1 MFKYINDYIR
11 KSIYNP
17 RDKRQVQEY
26 HIKYMLNRTQ
36 SMFKYDNLPET
47 INARIIELYL
57 QINGHLCFADYKD
70 NLYVYTGGL
79 GGEPDVYYMPTVY
92 TIANPA
98 QGISRNLTINR
109 DCVVMPNDSLY
120 IGLLPLFSK
129 YAYNLAENELS
140 LLLADINSRIITLI
154 SASDDRT
161 LESARKYL
169 TDIENGVLGVIA
181 ENAFLDGVKSQYV
194 TSGSSNGRI
203 LDLIEYEQ
211 YLKASWF
218 NEIGLDSNFNM
229 KRERLNTAE
238 VEMNNGSL
246 LPLIDD
252 MLRCRELAITKVN
265 QMFGTS
271 ITVNFNSAWEDTI
284 TQIEEQDNQDLDTD
298 GKEGEENEDEI
309 T

>member
-1 MFKYINDYIR
+1 MFKYLNDYIR

-57 QINGHLCFADYKD
+57 QMNGHLCFANYKD

-98 QGISRNLTINR
+98 QGISRNLTIDR
-109 DCVVMPNDSLY
+109 DCVVMSNDSLY
-120 IGLLPLFSK
+120 IGLLPLFTR

-194 TSGSSNGRI
+194 TGGSSNGRI

-246 LPLIDD
+246 LPLMDD
-252 MLRCRELAITKVN
+252 MLHCRKLALEKVN
-265 QMFGTS
+265 KMFGTS
-271 ITVNFNSAWEDTI
+271 ISVSFNSAWEDVAEGANT
-284 TQIEEQDNQDLDTD
+284 DLDTETETQ
-298 GKEGEENEDEI
+298 GGGEENENEI
-309 T
+309 I

>member
-1 MFKYINDYIR
+1 MFKYFNDCIR

-36 SMFKYDNLPET
+36 SMFKYENLPET

-57 QINGHLCFADYKD
+57 QMHGHLCFANYKD

-98 QGISRNLTINR
+98 QGISRNLTIDQ

-252 MLRCRELAITKVN
+252 MLHCRKLAIDKVN

-271 ITVNFNSAWEDTI
+271 ITVNFNSAWEDTVE
-284 TQIEEQDNQDLDTD
+284 QIEDQVNEDNTEEK
-298 GKEGEENEDEI
+298 GGEENEDKI

>member
-11 KSIYNP
+11 KSIYDP
-17 RDKRQVQEY
+17 RNKRQVQEY

-36 SMFKYDNLPET
+36 SMFKYDNLPDT

-57 QINGHLCFADYKD
+57 QINGHLCFANHKD

-79 GGEPDVYYMPTVY
+79 GVEPDVYYMPTVY

-98 QGISRNLTINR
+98 QGISRNLTIDQ
-109 DCVVMPNDSLY
+109 DCVVMSNDSLY

-252 MLRCRELAITKVN
+252 MLHCRQLAITKVN
-265 QMFGTS
+265 RMFGTT
-271 ITVNFNSAWEDTI
+271 ITVDFNSAWEDTLA
-284 TQIEEQDNQDLDTD
+284 QIEGQDNADLDI
-298 GKEGEENEDEI
+298 EGNGGEDNEN
-309 T
+309 